1 MCYNIIVNYKV
12 LFLKI
17 IRKWLMHPGRDR
29 QYIVDKTKERHRNAQ
44 KEDGIL
50 KKIKY
55 YCALAL

>member
-1 MCYNIIVNYKV
+1 
-12 LFLKI
+12 
-17 IRKWLMHPGRDR
+17 MHPGRDR